1 MPRHSPLKVNP
12 LPVSAFTP
20 EAADDPWEGSRDS
33 AFGMPLYSMGEET
46 GDNGDGSTEY
56 YIDQSPGSPL
66 ESSQRGRGFVIWG
79 SCLPCSRHSRKCS
92 KPCLLPWHCSAQ
104 TLTE

>member
-33 AFGMPLYSMGEET
+33 AFGMPLYSMGEEPVT
-46 GDNGDGSTEY
+46 MAMDQRNTILISHLVPPSKVLREVGGS
-56 YIDQSPGSPL
+56 
-66 ESSQRGRGFVIWG
+66 
-79 SCLPCSRHSRKCS
+79 
-92 KPCLLPWHCSAQ
+92 
-104 TLTE
+104 